1 MDFTTAVAT
10 CFRKY
15 ADFKGRASQ
24 AEFWWWAL
32 FNLIASV
39 CLGIIDDRLS
49 LAFTVGTLL
58 PCAAVATRRLHDTNR
73 GGWLQL
79 VGLVPLIGWVLIIV
93 WLTQAPRE
101 PNRFN
106 A

>member
-1 MDFTTAVAT
+1 MQFTDAVSI

-15 ADFKGRASQ
+15 ADFKGRASK

-32 FNLIASV
+32 FNLIASM

-58 PCAAVATRRLHDTNR
+58 PYAAVATRRLHDTNR
-73 GGWLQL
+73 GGWSQL
-79 VGLVPLIGWVLIIV
+79 VGLIPVVGWVLIIV
-93 WLTQAPRE
+93 WLAQDARE

-106 A
+106 D

>member
-1 MDFTTAVAT
+1 MTFTESVTV

-39 CLGIIDDRLS
+39 CLGIVDDRLS
-49 LAFTVGTLL
+49 LAFSVGTLL
-58 PCAAVATRRLHDTNR
+58 PYLAVTTRRLHDTNR
-73 GGWLQL
+73 GGWQQL
-79 VGLVPLIGWVLIIV
+79 VGLVPLVGWVLIIV